1 MYLPWIRNLKKSL
14 YSNAETLLNTSKLV
28 KGEGGGG
35 REGRERFSK
44 SHLGLL
50 QQLQEAPPFGEIRGQ
65 EKKLCKTKNLCLECN
80 VEPWK

>member
-1 MYLPWIRNLKKSL
+1 MYLPQIRNLKKSL

-28 KGEGGGG
+28 KGGGGE

-50 QQLQEAPPFGEIRGQ
+50 LQLQEVPPFGEIHGQ
-65 EKKLCKTKNLCLECN
+65 EKKLCKTKSLCLEYN
-80 VEPWK
+80 AEPWK